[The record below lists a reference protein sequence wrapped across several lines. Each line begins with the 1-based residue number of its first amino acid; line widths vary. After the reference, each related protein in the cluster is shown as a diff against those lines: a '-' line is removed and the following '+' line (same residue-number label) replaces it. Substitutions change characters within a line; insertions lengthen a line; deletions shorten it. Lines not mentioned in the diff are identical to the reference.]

1 MIKKVGMMVRYNI
14 IGYLLSEGFKN
25 VLKNK
30 KSTGA
35 SLMIMCAT
43 MLIFGLFFLIGENVN
58 YIVKEVESEQGMQ
71 VFMYKDATE
80 EQIEKLNNELKSLDY
95 VAKVTFVS
103 KEEAINSI
111 KSRWGDK
118 SEKLLQAYEGEKN
131 PLSVSFVITLTDLEK
146 SEEVKTNIEA
156 LENVKNITIQ
166 DQVISALLGVANGI
180 QIVSG
185 VILVLLVI
193 ISVFIIA
200 NTIKLTVHARR
211 KEISIM
217 KYVGATNG
225 FIRWPFIVEG
235 VIIGILSAM
244 ISILILGVG
253 YNFLVDKILT
263 STIATNIG
271 ISLLTFSNIFGL
283 VIAVYL
289 LLGIGIGILGS
300 VISMRKYLEV

>member
-1 MIKKVGMMVRYNI
+1 MRYNI
-14 IGYLLSEGFKN
+14 IGYLLGEGFRN

-58 YIVKEVESEQGMQ
+58 HMMKEVESEQGMQ

-80 EQIEKLNNELKSLDY
+80 EQIQKLGEDLKKIDNI
-95 VAKVTFVS
+95 AKVTHVT
-103 KEEAINSI
+103 KEEGLNSI
-111 KSRWGDK
+111 KERFG
-118 SEKLLQAYEGEKN
+118 ENAKLLDVYLQNN
-131 PLSVSFVITLTDLEK
+131 PLGDSYVVQLTDLSK
-146 SEEVKTNIEA
+146 SDEVKANIEKLDNIKEITAKDKVVTA
-156 LENVKNITIQ
+156 LVKI
-166 DQVISALLGVANGI
+166 ANGI
-180 QIVSG
+180 KIVSG
-185 VILVLLVI
+185 VILILLVVISIFI
-193 ISVFIIA
+193 IS

-235 VIIGILSAM
+235 IIIGIVAAL
-244 ISILILGVG
+244 ISILILGAA
-253 YNFLVDKILT
+253 YNALVNQVV
-263 STIATNIG
+263 SSSIANTMG
-271 ISLLTFSNIFGL
+271 LSVLSFSSIFGL

-289 LLGIGIGILGS
+289 SLGVGIGSIGSI
-300 VISMRKYLEV
+300 ISMKKYLRV